1 MKSIIISITALF
13 LIVSCRPENID
24 IEVTPLNP
32 KLVVFSHLIP
42 DNAMII
48 AVTKSFSALES
59 SDSLD
64 IEDLLVSGAQVSV
77 STDEGKIDLFEFS
90 PGLYTSLSTPNTLGK
105 IYDLLV
111 IKDSDT
117 ITATST
123 MLQRVNFSE
132 ITPVVTK
139 AATDTTVYLD
149 VKIVDNP
156 LEKNW
161 YAINV
166 YQKEESL
173 PSGTIDPVNFF
184 ENGSNSLAS
193 TTLISDA
200 EFAGTYEKSILIENV
215 AADDSV
221 VVTLSNISETYYNY
235 LTLRGKSGSFFQ
247 SLNLE
252 PVNYPTNV
260 VNGYGFFN
268 THAPDIRFFNLGEF

>member
-1 MKSIIISITALF
+1 MKSIIISITVLF

-90 PGLYTSLSTPNTLGK
+90 PGLYTSLSTPNTPGK

-117 ITATST
+117 NYRHKYHVATSKF
-123 MLQRVNFSE
+123 LRNH
-132 ITPVVTK
+132 PCCNK
-139 AATDTTVYLD
+139 GGDGYHR
-149 VKIVDNP
+149 
-156 LEKNW
+156 
-161 YAINV
+161 
-166 YQKEESL
+166 
-173 PSGTIDPVNFF
+173 
-184 ENGSNSLAS
+184 
-193 TTLISDA
+193 
-200 EFAGTYEKSILIENV
+200 
-215 AADDSV
+215 
-221 VVTLSNISETYYNY
+221 LS
-235 LTLRGKSGSFFQ
+235 RC
-247 SLNLE
+247 
-252 PVNYPTNV
+252 
-260 VNGYGFFN
+260 
-268 THAPDIRFFNLGEF
+268 

>member
-1 MKSIIISITALF
+1 MKSIIFSILVGL

-24 IEVTPLNP
+24 IEVEAASP

-48 AVTKSFSALES
+48 AVSRSFSALQP
-59 SDSLD
+59 SDSTS

-77 STDEGKIDLFEFS
+77 TTDEGKIDLFEFS
-90 PGLYTSLSTPNTLGK
+90 PGLYTSLSTPNTPGK
-105 IYDLLV
+105 VYDLLV

-117 ITATST
+117 ISATSK
-123 MLQRVNFSE
+123 MLQKVDFTE
-132 ITPVVTK
+132 ITPVITK
-139 AATDTTVYLD
+139 GAVDTTIYLNI
-149 VKIVDNP
+149 KIVDNP

-166 YQKEESL
+166 YQKKESL
-173 PSGTIDPVNFF
+173 PSGSIDPVNFF

-193 TTLISDA
+193 TTLVSDA
-200 EFAGTYEKSILIENV
+200 EFSGTYEKSILIENV

-221 VVTLSNISETYYNY
+221 VVTLSNISEKYYNY

-268 THAPDIRFFNLGEF
+268 THAPDIRFFDLGEF